1 MDAEGHVMADEHYEW
16 LDKDAAERLLRG
28 EPVVPVGDEA
38 RTDAFRLAE
47 ALGAARAGLRA
58 PAGEL

>member
-1 MDAEGHVMADEHYEW
+1 MADEHYEW

-38 RTDAFRLAE
+38 RTEAFRLAE
-47 ALGAARAGLRA
+47 ALGAARAG
-58 PAGEL
+58 

>member
-16 LDKDAAERLLRG
+16 LDKDAAEKLLRG
-28 EPVVPVGDEA
+28 EPVVPVGDGA

-47 ALGAARAGLRA
+47 A
-58 PAGEL
+58 